1 LIATFTELAGVVETE
16 IGCICTVALA
26 DLLGSACDVT
36 VTVTSAAEGTEP
48 GAVYNPVEL
57 MVPHAL
63 SEQVERLQVTAVFEV
78 PLTVTVN

>member
-1 LIATFTELAGVVETE
+1 
-16 IGCICTVALA
+16 
-26 DLLGSACDVT
+26 
-36 VTVTSAAEGTEP
+36 
-48 GAVYNPVEL
+48 VYNPVEL